1 MKNQN
6 SHSPKL
12 LILRWVPRIWSVL
25 LTIFALAIIFSPDPY
40 ATGEPIPATDI
51 ILLGLWGASIVGL
64 LIGWLDERLG
74 AFIAIGTLVIREI
87 LFIIVEGRWYV
98 NFLLIWLVI
107 LPPAVL
113 YLLSWRM
120 ARKEQV
126 YNP

>member
-64 LIGWLDERLG
+64 LIGWFDERLG